1 MAPLLTVVAGLFA
14 VGAAAGAYA
23 AFAPRPPRA
32 EGSQPD
38 LEPALEMEPVPIAG
52 RFGEFDALA
61 ESARC
66 DLIFSMGAID
76 DEASR
81 SLLLHALDDPSEA
94 VALAA
99 ARAFARAGSIG
110 EVHRY
115 ASERPGHRTHAL
127 LQTLAMLE

>member
-32 EGSQPD
+32 EGSQPHP
-38 LEPALEMEPVPIAG
+38 EPEPESLPIAA
-52 RFGEFDALA
+52 RFGEFGALP

>member
-32 EGSQPD
+32 EGSQPHP
-38 LEPALEMEPVPIAG
+38 EPEPEPLPIAA
-52 RFGEFDALA
+52 RFGEFGALP

-99 ARAFARAGSIG
+99 ASAFARAGSIG

>member
-1 MAPLLTVVAGLFA
+1 MAPLLTVVVGLFA

-32 EGSQPD
+32 EGS
-38 LEPALEMEPVPIAG
+38 EPEPVPSAG
-52 RFGEFDALA
+52 RFGEFAALA

-110 EVHRY
+110 EVRRY

>member
-32 EGSQPD
+32 EGSEPD
-38 LEPALEMEPVPIAG
+38 LEPVPIAG

>member
-32 EGSQPD
+32 EGSQPHP
-38 LEPALEMEPVPIAG
+38 EPGPLPIAA
-52 RFGEFDALA
+52 RFGEFGALP

>member
-1 MAPLLTVVAGLFA
+1 MAPLVTVVIGLFA
-14 VGAAAGAYA
+14 VGIAAGAYA
-23 AFAPRPPRA
+23 AFAPRLPRA
-32 EGSQPD
+32 EGSPP
-38 LEPALEMEPVPIAG
+38 EPIPSAG
-52 RFGEFDALA
+52 RFGEFAALA

-115 ASERPGHRTHAL
+115 ASERPGHRTRTL